1 MGRRRVDG
9 PQAARLDMVAL
20 SPALRGASQ
29 VLGFVLEVAMLAA
42 FLYWGFAQAAPWNLV
57 LGTAL
62 PAVVVVLWGAFLAPR
77 SERFVGAQR
86 ALWAALL
93 LFVAAAVAL
102 FSAGSAVLG
111 ILMLVGA
118 VSHFSLARWLS
129 GPLAQ

>member
-20 SPALRGASQ
+20 RPALRGASQ

-42 FLYWGFAQAAPWNLV
+42 FLYWGFAQAAPWNLI
-57 LGTAL
+57 LGIAL

-129 GPLAQ
+129 DPK